1 MVHEVPNCHYAF
13 ESGLPFPVIEHSTY
27 FTPESLSRLVTSAG
41 CKVGELQVT
50 PGFLRMIATKTRD
63 IKRLLLDQKDRQ
75 DLLTRDLTIAQQY
88 VGRFKEYTE
97 LIDTH
102 IEEARTSVEGRIAV
116 YGAGYFFTNL
126 VNFTKLDLEEIA
138 FVCDSN
144 PAKWGIVIPGL
155 NEPVQA
161 PTHISYPEIQLVI
174 IATMSYQEILSRLNE
189 YLGLGGNAL
198 YFAPQPTLF
207 HP

>member
-1 MVHEVPNCHYAF
+1 MPRQARLDAPGTLHH
-13 ESGLPFPVIEHSTY
+13 VIIRGIE
-27 FTPESLSRLVTSAG
+27 
-41 CKVGELQVT
+41 
-50 PGFLRMIATKTRD
+50 
-63 IKRLLLDQKDRQ
+63 KRNIVDDQKDRQ